1 MLGAVRTVS
10 LSRKLLKIMPHL
22 HRFHVSSEELKS
34 DTVRLPA
41 HEAHHAL
48 RVARVRAGDKVAL
61 FDGEGREAIGE
72 VAEAGRDGVSVSV
85 ETRREK
91 PKPLRQLTLA
101 QAWLNREK
109 SIEPIVSRGTELGVD
124 PVLFSKGEH
133 SERAPRLN
141 EKWDRLAVESCKQSG
156 RLWLPEFELADD
168 LRGVVAAAGGRVL
181 IATTDRE
188 AVPLKEALGGE
199 GDVLVVIG
207 PEGDF
212 SEAEIQSAVEAGA
225 APISLGAYTLRSEVA
240 ATLAI
245 SLIQYELGELDLH
258 HEATKDTKTGI

>member
-1 MLGAVRTVS
+1 MRMLGAVRTVS

-48 RVARVRAGDKVAL
+48 RVARVRVGDTVVL
-61 FDGEGREAIGE
+61 FDGEGREAVGI
-72 VAEAGRDGVSVSV
+72 VLPAERKEVSVSV

-91 PKPLRQLTLA
+91 PKPARQLTLA

-109 SIEPIVSRGTELGVD
+109 SLEPIISRGTELGV
-124 PVLFSKGEH
+124 VRFVFFKAEH

-168 LRGVVAAAGGRVL
+168 LRGVLAAAAGRVL
-181 IATTDRE
+181 IATKDGE
-188 AVPLKEALGGE
+188 ATPLKEAIGND
-199 GDVLVVIG
+199 GDLIVVIG

-212 SEAEIQSAVEAGA
+212 SGAELRTALEAGA
-225 APISLGAYTLRSEVA
+225 VQISLGDYTLRSEVA

-245 SLIQYELGELDLH
+245 SLIQYELGELSPQ
-258 HEATKDTKTGI
+258 A

>member
-48 RVARVRAGDKVAL
+48 RVARVRVGDTVVL
-61 FDGEGREAIGE
+61 FDGEGREAVGI
-72 VAEAGRDGVSVSV
+72 VLPAERKEVSVSV

-91 PKPLRQLTLA
+91 PKPARQLTLA

-109 SIEPIVSRGTELGVD
+109 SLEPIISRGTELGV
-124 PVLFSKGEH
+124 VRFVFFKAEH

-156 RLWLPEFELADD
+156 RLWLPEFAVAED
-168 LRGVVAAAGGRVL
+168 LRSVISRADGSVL
-181 IATTDRE
+181 IATLHRE
-188 AVPLKEALGGE
+188 AESIGASLE
-199 GDVLVVIG
+199 GKGNVLVLIG

-212 SEAEIQSAVEAGA
+212 SEAELEVAADKGA
-225 APISLGAYTLRSEVA
+225 IPVSLGEYTLRSEVA
-240 ATLAI
+240 ATVAI
-245 SLIQYELGELDLH
+245 TLIQYELGELDLH
-258 HEATKDTKTGI
+258 HEDTKGTKNGI